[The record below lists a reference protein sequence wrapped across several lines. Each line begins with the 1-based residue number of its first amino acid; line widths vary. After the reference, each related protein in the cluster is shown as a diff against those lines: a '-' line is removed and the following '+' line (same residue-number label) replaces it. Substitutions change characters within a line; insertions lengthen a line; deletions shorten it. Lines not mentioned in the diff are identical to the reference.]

1 MRVVITEDNVLLS
14 SGLELLLNSQGFE
27 VVEIAADAAGFLT
40 AVETH
45 RPDVTIVDVRL
56 PPTFRDE
63 GIRAAVQARRDHPG
77 LPVLVLSQYVEQAYA
92 GRLLADARGGIGYLL
107 KDRVSRIA
115 EFTDALRRVAG
126 GGTAMDPEV
135 IAQLLAHG
143 DPVDALT
150 AREREVLALMAEGHD
165 NATIAQRL
173 VITDNAVHKHIGNVF
188 LKLGLSVGDSG
199 HRRVRAV
206 LAYLR
211 RHGDPAL
218 NTTTSHPST

>member
-1 MRVVITEDNVLLS
+1 MRVVIAEDNVLLA

-27 VVEIAADAAGFLT
+27 VAAITDDAPGFLS

-56 PPTFRDE
+56 PPSFRDE
-63 GIRAAVQARRDHPG
+63 GIRAALQARSDHPG
-77 LPVLVLSQYVEQAYA
+77 LPVLVLSQYVEQEYA
-92 GRLLADARGGIGYLL
+92 GRLLSDPRGGIGYLL

-115 EFTDALRRVAG
+115 QFTDALRRVAT

-135 IAQLLAHG
+135 IAQLLAGRG

-150 AREREVLALMAEGHD
+150 PREREVLALMAEGHD
-165 NATIAQRL
+165 NSTIAQRL
-173 VITDNAVHKHIGNVF
+173 FVTDNAVHKHVGGIF
-188 LKLGLSVGDSG
+188 LKLGLPAGDSG

-206 LAYLR
+206 LTYLR
-211 RHGDPAL
+211 RHGGAM
-218 NTTTSHPST
+218 